1 MVKKSNFT
9 EDKVAAARGV
19 LCEVFQLLNKYL
31 EQIVLIGGW
40 VPEFIF
46 SSPKA
51 PYVGS
56 MDVDLALSEQLL
68 QQTGNNDIRTL
79 LANHGFERDE
89 NPDIMWRP
97 VPMHGETIRVRVD
110 LFPLQF
116 ATVGYSGAVSDKS
129 KTRLFSESSFC
140 VSVNGEFSDGR
151 KERVEIRIASL
162 TLFLALK
169 GKAFSDR
176 LKTKDAWD
184 IYYCLQNYPGSLEA
198 LAKEISPNLQ
208 NELIHEGFQCIARLF
223 SSVDDYGP
231 KFATDF
237 DEISDAD
244 EREIM
249 MRDVF
254 ERVHAL
260 LNFLGMK

>member
-1 MVKKSNFT
+1 
-9 EDKVAAARGV
+9 
-19 LCEVFQLLNKYL
+19 
-31 EQIVLIGGW
+31 
-40 VPEFIF
+40 
-46 SSPKA
+46 
-51 PYVGS
+51 
-56 MDVDLALSEQLL
+56 
-68 QQTGNNDIRTL
+68 
-79 LANHGFERDE
+79 
-89 NPDIMWRP
+89 
-97 VPMHGETIRVRVD
+97 MHGETIRVRVD

-116 ATVGYSGAVSDKS
+116 ATVESSGAVSDKS
-129 KTRLFSESSFC
+129 KARLFSESSFC
-140 VSVNGEFSDGR
+140 VSVNGEFFDGR

-169 GKAFSDR
+169 GRVFSDR
-176 LKTKDAWD
+176 LKNKDAWD

-198 LAKEISPNLQ
+198 LANEISPHLQ
-208 NELIHEGFQCIARLF
+208 NELIREGFQCIARLF

-237 DEISDAD
+237 DEISDVD

-260 LNFLGMK
+260 LNFLGVK